1 MNQRIIFS
9 LLLVAFTLNATNIE
23 AQSKISVLPEPVETT
38 LNGNSFQLD
47 QRLNIYLDAM
57 ADLDKFYVSSIF
69 HDIGFRTYFTDKRAA
84 NLIVTIDKKA
94 TTHNEGYSLN
104 VEDKRHHQIVAK
116 ARTKEGLLHALQ
128 TVRQLI
134 NRDDFSIP
142 ACSIKDEP
150 AFPWRAFMLDESR
163 HFQGIQIVKNL
174 LDEMAR
180 LKMNIFHWHLVD
192 DPGWRIEILQYPE
205 LTEIG
210 SKKDFSN
217 RELSLKEW
225 NDTYPN
231 RKMFYTQQ
239 EIREIVKYAANRGIT
254 IVPEIEMPGHAS
266 ASILAY
272 PWLGATSKR
281 EGKGIWGDLYD
292 ITKPEVEKFL
302 QNVLDE
308 VIALFPSK
316 IIHIGGDEAN
326 YSHWQNN
333 PDIVQFMKERDIPT
347 FADLQVWSINR
358 FSRYLTS
365 KGVRMMGWNE
375 ITGDNIRGEA
385 HMEASKSEN
394 LSPNTIIHFWDGD
407 ITLVNKAIDKG
418 YDVVNSN
425 RHFTYLD
432 YPYEVITLE
441 KAYSFDP
448 YPDGLSEKDKP
459 KIMGLGCQ
467 MWGEYTPN
475 MQRLYFQTFPRLA
488 AYAERGWT
496 GSEKNDYPDFL
507 KRFKSVLEP
516 IWKKRKYLNDQ
527 PY

>member
-333 PDIVQFMKERDIPT
+333 PDIVQFMKEKDIPT

-385 HMEASKSEN
+385 HIEASKSEN

-459 KIMGLGCQ
+459 KIMEIGRASC
-467 MWGEYTPN
+467 
-475 MQRLYFQTFPRLA
+475 R
-488 AYAERGWT
+488 ER
-496 GSEKNDYPDFL
+496 
-507 KRFKSVLEP
+507 V
-516 IWKKRKYLNDQ
+516 
-527 PY
+527 

>member
-1 MNQRIIFS
+1 
-9 LLLVAFTLNATNIE
+9 
-23 AQSKISVLPEPVETT
+23 
-38 LNGNSFQLD
+38 
-47 QRLNIYLDAM
+47 
-57 ADLDKFYVSSIF
+57 
-69 HDIGFRTYFTDKRAA
+69 
-84 NLIVTIDKKA
+84 
-94 TTHNEGYSLN
+94 
-104 VEDKRHHQIVAK
+104 
-116 ARTKEGLLHALQ
+116 
-128 TVRQLI
+128 
-134 NRDDFSIP
+134 
-142 ACSIKDEP
+142 
-150 AFPWRAFMLDESR
+150 
-163 HFQGIQIVKNL
+163 
-174 LDEMAR
+174 
-180 LKMNIFHWHLVD
+180 
-192 DPGWRIEILQYPE
+192 
-205 LTEIG
+205 
-210 SKKDFSN
+210 
-217 RELSLKEW
+217 
-225 NDTYPN
+225 
-231 RKMFYTQQ
+231 MFYTQE
-239 EIREIVKYAANRGIT
+239 EIKEIVKYAANRGIT

-272 PWLGATSKR
+272 PWLGTTSKR

-292 ITKPEVEKFL
+292 ITNPEVEKFL

-333 PDIVQFMKERDIPT
+333 PDIVQFMKEKDIPT

-448 YPDGLSEKDKP
+448 YPEGLSEKDKP
-459 KIMGLGCQ
+459 KILGLGCQ

-475 MQRLYFQTFPRLA
+475 TQKLYFQTFPRLA

-516 IWKKRKYLNDQ
+516 IWKKRKYLGDQ